1 MTRPIRVLRPV
12 LRMAPLL
19 VLAASTVSFAACSD
33 GSSPAT
39 GPTVPV
45 TTIAGPYDYEFL
57 IPAGTGELLDM
68 GARPAVF
75 PTSLDVKVG
84 ETIQIVNNDSRGHT
98 MGTFYVLAN
107 STLTYRFSSEGTFIG
122 DCSLNPDEDFILT
135 VTP

>member
-1 MTRPIRVLRPV
+1 MNRRHLLRRAVPT
-12 LRMAPLL
+12 LLL
-19 VLAASTVSFAACSD
+19 VATAVGLSGCND
-33 GSSPAT
+33 PGPAT

-45 TTIAGPYDYEFL
+45 TTIPGPYDYEYL

-75 PTSLDVKVG
+75 PTSLDVRLG

-107 STLTYRFSSEGTFIG
+107 STLTYRFSTAGTFIG
-122 DCSLNPDEDFILT
+122 DCSLNPDEEFVLT
-135 VTP
+135 VTE